1 RDSPHVQ
8 VGVVCR
14 KGRKGNEDHT
24 PNQDS
29 FSITLLDDNTV
40 VGLVCDGHG
49 PFGHLISQRSTQSA
63 ANLVCQRL
71 RGADKTTSIEA
82 KLKAAVQECQDD
94 IIRFAKA
101 TGFPAE
107 NSGSSLACLVV

>member
-71 RGADKTTSIEA
+71 RGADSTTGASGGPRCFIFA
-82 KLKAAVQECQDD
+82 DD
-94 IIRFAKA
+94 ITQRL
-101 TGFPAE
+101 PA
-107 NSGSSLACLVV
+107 SRPS